1 MAKLVYLRHNRRPEL
16 LSAGASAAS
25 TSWIQ
30 SERQQ
35 EDRTGY
41 TTVTPEFIAF

>member
-30 SERQQ
+30 SERQK
-35 EDRTGY
+35 TGY